1 MGLLTRHVP
10 AVQEALWTH
19 PEWWVVT
26 LGLLAWGLVLQ
37 QGIAPAGH
45 AQHLQQSVGVEFVSW
60 HVMVLAMMVPTMAW
74 TARAIAVRSLAD
86 RRHRAMAAFLVG
98 YLVPWSA
105 LGIVAVWASDLSWSH
120 SRWAI
125 AGTFALA
132 TVWTLLPMRER
143 AMVRWSGYAPVVAP
157 TGWPAVRDCTRAGL
171 IVGAWC
177 VVSCWALMLACAFSG
192 HHPGALAAGGTI
204 GVAEIRS
211 FRPPRRFVFLVSV
224 VLTTFFWMR

>member
-1 MGLLTRHVP
+1 
-10 AVQEALWTH
+10 
-19 PEWWVVT
+19 
-26 LGLLAWGLVLQ
+26 
-37 QGIAPAGH
+37 
-45 AQHLQQSVGVEFVSW
+45 
-60 HVMVLAMMVPTMAW
+60 
-74 TARAIAVRSLAD
+74 
-86 RRHRAMAAFLVG
+86 MAACLVG

-132 TVWTLLPMRER
+132 TAWTLLPIRER

-157 TGWPAVRDCTRAGL
+157 SGWAAVRDCTRAGL

-192 HHPGALAAGGTI
+192 HHLGALAAGGTI
-204 GVAEIRS
+204 GVDPVIVHETIFSRVGRADDVLRS
-211 FRPPRRFVFLVSV
+211 LVAAHRSASIDGAGVDHGPCRRHPDDHHVNGG
-224 VLTTFFWMR
+224 R